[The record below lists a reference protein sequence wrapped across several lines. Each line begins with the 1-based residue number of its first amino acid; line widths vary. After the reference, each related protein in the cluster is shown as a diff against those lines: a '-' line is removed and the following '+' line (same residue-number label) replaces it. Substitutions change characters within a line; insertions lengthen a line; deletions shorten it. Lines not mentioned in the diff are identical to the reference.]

1 MGCSAPSARTFCRDL
16 ASSTSAT
23 TLRTRAISIT
33 QPDWGQKA
41 ASITDASP
49 CVGNQL
55 VYRISFSLGCF
66 FTLTALL
73 SCAVARGCENFFDG
87 YVDIACVASALF
99 IILQIIIILDSTYS
113 LRDYIL
119 DKSDEADRDDD
130 AAWTRRNQDHV
141 GGAYLALV
149 FVCMALSI
157 AGLRRG
163 LGAVPT
169 VGFAAH
175 GRDVHGRG
183 ARRAVLRS
191 TSSWTTSRVRSS
203 SSNARRRARTRTTRP
218 TRARQPLRP
227 PVYRGIAR
235 ALRVFLEKD
244 HPPVYT
250 LEPRVEGPHHITV
263 KPNTKLLRPYV
274 VSAVLR
280 DVHFAQERY
289 DSFIDLQDKLHQ
301 NTARSWDARPG
312 HDPGTLHLQRTY
324 AAISVA
330 LLPNEI
336 KLKPLSQDKEFEAK
350 ELLVF
355 YRTNPDVKHI
365 KPYTDIIYDSPVY
378 PMITDKNGVVLSL

>member
-1 MGCSAPSARTFCRDL
+1 MLPET
-16 ASSTSAT
+16 
-23 TLRTRAISIT
+23 
-33 QPDWGQKA
+33 A

-163 LGAVPT
+163 LGA
-169 VGFAAH
+169 
-175 GRDVHGRG
+175 
-183 ARRAVLRS
+183 
-191 TSSWTTSRVRSS
+191 
-203 SSNARRRARTRTTRP
+203 
-218 TRARQPLRP
+218 
-227 PVYRGIAR
+227 GIAR

-378 PMITDKNGVVLSL
+378 PMITDKNGVRPAARKPRPVPQVRGHAHLVRAAAGAHGRQPASLGAGLDVEAAEVGDNLSGTSASCLKDSKVVVLDEATAIVDTARDALIQTTI